1 VDRLSGLFQYS
12 FKNKLST
19 RNLAEVLIERIIV
32 TAAAATTTIIII
44 IIIIIIVVVV
54 VVVVVFAV

>member
-19 RNLAEVLIERIIV
+19 RNLAEVLIKRRPIIV
-32 TAAAATTTIIII
+32 TAAAATTTITT
-44 IIIIIIVVVV
+44 IIIIVVVV
-54 VVVVVFAV
+54 AVVFAV